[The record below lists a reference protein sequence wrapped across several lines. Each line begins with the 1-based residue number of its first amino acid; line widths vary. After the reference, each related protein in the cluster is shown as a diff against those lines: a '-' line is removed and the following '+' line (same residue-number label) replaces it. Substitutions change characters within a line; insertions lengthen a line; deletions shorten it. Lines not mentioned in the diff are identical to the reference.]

1 MNASVVHILTHSSSG
16 VSHSAHRSI
25 KALNSTFTTLSTA
38 LPRGY
43 YYYLYIYK
51 SRFQADRFH
60 IRFPLL
66 TKHLH
71 GSEGYGVKFTVDQN
85 SLTDGVNWVS
95 RSLST
100 RPIKTELLGIKIDAT
115 GDEVILKRF

>member
-1 MNASVVHILTHSSSG
+1 MKAVVHILAHSLSG
-16 VSHSAHRSI
+16 VSHSAPQVNQGSEQHFYRF
-25 KALNSTFTTLSTA
+25 STV

-66 TKHLH
+66 TNTYMDL
-71 GSEGYGVKFTVDQN
+71 
-85 SLTDGVNWVS
+85 
-95 RSLST
+95 R
-100 RPIKTELLGIKIDAT
+100 AT
-115 GDEVILKRF
+115 A

>member
-1 MNASVVHILTHSSSG
+1 MEAVVHILTHSLSG
-16 VSHSAHRSI
+16 VSHNTPQANQGSDQHFYCF
-25 KALNSTFTTLSTA
+25 STV

-66 TKHLH
+66 INTYMDL
-71 GSEGYGVKFTVDQN
+71 
-85 SLTDGVNWVS
+85 
-95 RSLST
+95 R
-100 RPIKTELLGIKIDAT
+100 AT
-115 GDEVILKRF
+115 A

>member
-1 MNASVVHILTHSSSG
+1 MEAVVHILTHSLSG
-16 VSHSAHRSI
+16 VSHNTPQVNQCSDQDFYR
-25 KALNSTFTTLSTA
+25 FSTA

-66 TKHLH
+66 INTYMDL
-71 GSEGYGVKFTVDQN
+71 
-85 SLTDGVNWVS
+85 
-95 RSLST
+95 R
-100 RPIKTELLGIKIDAT
+100 AT
-115 GDEVILKRF
+115 A